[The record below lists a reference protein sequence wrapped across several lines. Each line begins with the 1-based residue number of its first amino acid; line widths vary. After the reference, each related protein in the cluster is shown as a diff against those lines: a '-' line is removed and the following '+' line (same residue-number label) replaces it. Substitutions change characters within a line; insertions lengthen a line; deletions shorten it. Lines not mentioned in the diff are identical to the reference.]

1 MFHHSAQ
8 GLGKSTGKASSTSR
22 RLSRPSLFQYKM
34 SLKEQFVLPLLQV
47 HPRHRP
53 PPGPVVIAV
62 VAPHVQLMPNTAR
75 AQNRGKPLVLLPA
88 HVPLASREHGT
99 HVVVPPAVAAVRQVV
114 GRIIEVHI
122 LAVPAIEEALDV
134 EGTTHRH

>member
-34 SLKEQFVLPLLQV
+34 SLKQQFVLRLLQV
-47 HPRHRP
+47 RPRHRP
-53 PPGPVVIAV
+53 PPRPVVIAV

-75 AQNRGKPLVLLPA
+75 AQNRGKLLVPLPA
-88 HVPLASREHGT
+88 HVPLASREHST
-99 HVVVPPAVAAVRQVV
+99 QVVVAPAVGAVRQVV
-114 GRIIEVHI
+114 GRVVEVHI
-122 LAVPAIEEALDV
+122 VAV
-134 EGTTHRH
+134 